1 MNITDKRIALVLSGG
16 GARGL
21 AHIGVIQAIE
31 QMGGNITSIAGVSM
45 GALVG
50 GLYAANRLKVYT
62 DFMLDLRQADL
73 FTMADLRLGRN
84 GLIKGEKILG
94 ELDTLAR
101 NKQIEKLKRKFVTV
115 ATDWRSREEVVFRS
129 GNLVEAIRASC
140 AIPGIIAPVVVND
153 RELIDGA
160 IANPLPLNHVND
172 ENTDLVV
179 AVNCNAYAP
188 GNDAGE
194 EPTRFNRRKNAR
206 TNRVRQPVSETQE
219 PSTLV
224 NLLNSSLEMIIG
236 QLGRQ
241 MLNQYPPDL
250 YLEFPKSRFGT
261 FDFHRASSIIR
272 MGEREMLHQL
282 K

>member
-1 MNITDKRIALVLSGG
+1 MNVKDKRIALVLSGG

-31 QMGGNITSIAGVSM
+31 RMGGNITSIAGVSM

-62 DFMLDLRQADL
+62 DFMLDLRQSDL

-140 AIPGIIAPVVVND
+140 AIPGLIAPVVVND

-160 IANPLPLNHVND
+160 IANPLPMNHVNR
-172 ENTDLVV
+172 ENTDLLV
-179 AVNCNAYAP
+179 AVNCNAYAL
-188 GNDAGE
+188 GSETAE
-194 EPTRFNRRKNAR
+194 EETRFNRRKNAR
-206 TNRVRQPVSETQE
+206 KNLVRQPVTEPEQ
-219 PSTLV
+219 PSTLI
-224 NLLNSSLEMIIG
+224 NLLNSSLEMITG

-241 MLNQYPPDL
+241 MLKQYPPDL
-250 YLEFPKSRFGT
+250 YLEFPKTRFNT

-272 MGEREMLHQL
+272 MGEQEMLHKL